1 MRQPDIT
8 GTEGFAQMEQDRDL
22 PYPVLIFAIQVAV
35 PLRGAAQKGQRPD
48 VWCRRARD
56 DRACRQQR
64 LRHGRGTDVEYPQH
78 ARRITPEAMISVT
91 DMRQRISG
99 KRVGQLSGRG
109 DKPLEGYPAAGIADG
124 LFERGPILMRF
135 QERRSQCPEG
145 LQGVLQRRSGIV
157 HPGVTS

>member
-1 MRQPDIT
+1 
-8 GTEGFAQMEQDRDL
+8 
-22 PYPVLIFAIQVAV
+22 
-35 PLRGAAQKGQRPD
+35 
-48 VWCRRARD
+48 
-56 DRACRQQR
+56 
-64 LRHGRGTDVEYPQH
+64 
-78 ARRITPEAMISVT
+78 MISVT